1 MYSASVRPV
10 RYADRS
16 AVCVDYPTAWSDHPV
31 MYSDCLALCTDGL
44 NCSFKVCA
52 ECGGSG
58 VDLGNSVLKMGPTT
72 IGTDGG
78 WSDRAQTGKFTP
90 DIRRRLWL
98 SLVCVYQHPVKGL

>member
-1 MYSASVRPV
+1 
-10 RYADRS
+10 
-16 AVCVDYPTAWSDHPV
+16 
-31 MYSDCLALCTDGL
+31 L

-78 WSDRAQTGKFTP
+78 WSDRAQIYP
-90 DIRRRLWL
+90 
-98 SLVCVYQHPVKGL
+98 